1 MDDNPSRDSKP
12 RRLLFSLFVVV
23 LGWCGLAHVTGAE
36 TNATLEAAPPRPTTN
51 SIADA
56 ELQLRRYLKLQEQL
70 HATLLAVEQA
80 RVESS
85 QELRTN
91 AQVLSSRL
99 EFLESALAAQREQ
112 NLRATQESNRTML
125 LMAGSIVGL
134 GLLAL
139 AFTAMFQSRGMN
151 RLADIAT
158 GLSTER
164 AMLAGVLPAHTSA
177 HEPLLIG
184 PGPVHATN
192 QAMLATIDRLERRIR
207 ELEDSAQPMLP
218 FTDTL
223 PANGDGKSA
232 AARNGA
238 EHRTVDHVSVLLGK
252 GQVLLSLGQAD
263 AALACFDEAVQV
275 APNHAD
281 AHMKRGQAL
290 ERLKRPD
297 DAIACYDRAITL
309 NRSLTQAYLSK
320 GAVFNRQERYAE
332 ALACY
337 EQALRSETKA

>member
-1 MDDNPSRDSKP
+1 
-12 RRLLFSLFVVV
+12 LLV
-23 LGWCGLAHVTGAE
+23 CTALARTSGAE
-36 TNATLEAAPPRPTTN
+36 TNSAAEASVKPATN
-51 SIADA
+51 STAEA
-56 ELQLRRYLKLQEQL
+56 ELQLRNYLKLQEQL

-85 QELRTN
+85 QEMRTN
-91 AQVLSSRL
+91 AEVLSARL
-99 EFLESALAAQREQ
+99 EFLENALAHQREQ

-125 LMAGSIVGL
+125 LMAGSIVGI

-151 RLADIAT
+151 RLAEIAT
-158 GLSTER
+158 GFSNER
-164 AMLAGVLPAHTSA
+164 ALLAGVLPAHASA
-177 HEPLLIG
+177 GETLLLG
-184 PGPVHATN
+184 PSPAHATN

-207 ELEDSAQPMLP
+207 ELEDASQPMLP
-218 FTDTL
+218 FTDAFPT
-223 PANGDGKSA
+223 NGEGKSFA
-232 AARNGA
+232 MRNGNA
-238 EHRTVDHVSVLLGK
+238 ELRPADHASVLLGK
-252 GQVLLSLGQAD
+252 GQVLLSLGQAE

-275 APNHAD
+275 APNHAE
-281 AHMKRGQAL
+281 AQMKRGLAL

-297 DAIACYDRAITL
+297 DAVACYDRAIAL

-337 EQALRSETKA
+337 EEALRSEAKA